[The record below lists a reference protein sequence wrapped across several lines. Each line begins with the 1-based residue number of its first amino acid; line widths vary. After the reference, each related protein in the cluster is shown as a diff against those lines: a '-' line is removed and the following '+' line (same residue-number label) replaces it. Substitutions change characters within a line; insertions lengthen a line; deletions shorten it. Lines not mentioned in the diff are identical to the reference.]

1 MNEADVKEVNDI
13 LVSASFMGAHS
24 EFADLLDADAIVLVN
39 DKVMSKSQ
47 AVADVATRNYRDDGW
62 PRHNFRITKTTVR
75 GSLATLE
82 AQLYVKPKNG
92 QNEYFAVKNTFVRH
106 KNGWR
111 LLSSRTSTIKTP
123 SH

>member
-13 LVSASFMGAHS
+13 LGSASFMGAYS

-47 AVADVATRNYRDDGW
+47 AVADVATRNHRDDGW
-62 PRHNFRITKTTVR
+62 PHHNLRITKATVR
-75 GSLATLE
+75 GSLTTLE
-82 AQLYVKPKNG
+82 ARLYIKPENG

-111 LLSSRTSTIKTP
+111 LLISRTSTIKTL